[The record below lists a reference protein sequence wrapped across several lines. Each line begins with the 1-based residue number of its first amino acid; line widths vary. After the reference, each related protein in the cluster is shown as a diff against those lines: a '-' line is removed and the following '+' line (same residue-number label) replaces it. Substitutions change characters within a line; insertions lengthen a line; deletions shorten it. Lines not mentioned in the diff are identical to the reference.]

1 MAAPTPALFFTRAM
15 FARREAPAVSW
26 LTRFSKKGVTAAP
39 LMSGRD
45 HSRNTLATQWQ
56 HINQQQISNT

>member
-45 HSRNTLATQWQ
+45 LSSDTVGTH
-56 HINQQQISNT
+56 